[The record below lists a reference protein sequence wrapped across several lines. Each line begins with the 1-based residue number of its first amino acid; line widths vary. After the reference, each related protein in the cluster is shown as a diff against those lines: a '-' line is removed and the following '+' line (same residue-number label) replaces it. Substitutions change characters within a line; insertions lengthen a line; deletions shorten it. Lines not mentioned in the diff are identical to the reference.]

1 MSESADPPQPH
12 STPDTPAATKAR
24 ANPKAAAR
32 APGSSLWKLAE
43 DFGGTLVTIFA
54 KMGFGV
60 LIGIITARTL
70 GPDAR
75 GIFALVSTFPASLTT
90 LFKFGQAQA
99 TIYFIRREKED
110 VSKVASTAI
119 WFGLGTGALL
129 VALVLVFRE
138 QILSTVLR
146 GVPLWALVA
155 VCPMIPILLM
165 ESYLYGVLQATDRF
179 RIYNA
184 RQLGESVIAL
194 LLMATVLVGLGWG
207 LPGALGVSVAL
218 NIVML
223 AWVFWTV
230 HRETPLRFQFDRALL
245 RRMLRYGGKSHLQII
260 ASHFNFKMGVY
271 LCSYYLTPA
280 DVAFYAIGAK
290 FAEQMMSIP
299 QSLGLAMFPRL
310 AGMPPDRVHSM
321 TAAACR
327 QTLAI
332 AVVAALGL
340 TFAGR
345 FVIVTLYGAEYE
357 PAAVPLRWIA
367 WGIVMMSMY
376 VLLSRDFT
384 SRDRQVIN
392 VIAAYI
398 ALGGNLTLGV
408 LLIPEL
414 GIRGAAMS
422 AACSYSI
429 AALVLYGFFLRE
441 SHLPWHEPLV
451 LKASDVERWRHLVRE
466 VQSRA
471 ANRRAGKAEST
482 DRPKQAADPENREK
496 VAELRENIDLHT
508 GDDLPS

>member
-1 MSESADPPQPH
+1 VSSPED
-12 STPDTPAATKAR
+12 STQENIVAATDQAESVPMQGAKR
-24 ANPKAAAR
+24 SPR
-32 APGSSLWKLAE
+32 SSLWKLAE

-99 TIYFIRREKED
+99 VIYFIRREKED
-110 VSKVASTAI
+110 VARVASTAI
-119 WFGLGTGALL
+119 WFGLLTGTVL

-138 QILSTVLR
+138 QILATVLR
-146 GVPLWALVA
+146 GVPMWALVA

-179 RIYNA
+179 RVYNA
-184 RQLGESVIAL
+184 RQIGESVIAL
-194 LLMATVLVGLGWG
+194 LLMFTVLVGLGWG
-207 LPGALGVSVAL
+207 LPGALGVSVLL

-223 AWVFWTV
+223 LWVFWTV
-230 HRETPLRFQFDRALL
+230 RKDTALGFKFDGELL

-260 ASHFNFKMGVY
+260 ASHFNFKTGLY

-310 AGMPPDRVHSM
+310 AGLPEERVHAM
-321 TAAACR
+321 TAAGCR

-345 FVIVTLYGAEYE
+345 FVIVTLYGTEYE

-384 SRDRQVIN
+384 ARDRQVIN

-398 ALGGNLTLGV
+398 ALGGNVALGM

-414 GIRGAAMS
+414 GIRGAAIS
-422 AACSYSI
+422 ASCSYSI

-441 SHLPWHEPLV
+441 SRLAWHEPLV
-451 LKASDVERWRHLVRE
+451 LKSSDIDRWRRLASE
-466 VQSRA
+466 VA
-471 ANRRAGKAEST
+471 RRASARSGRSGGGGGNGDAGGGKR
-482 DRPKQAADPENREK
+482 DGHDKRADS
-496 VAELRENIDLHT
+496 RENTDLRS
-508 GDDLPS
+508 DSDLPS

>member
-1 MSESADPPQPH
+1 MSEAAGPPEPPPA
-12 STPDTPAATKAR
+12 PDTPATTKS
-24 ANPKAAAR
+24 KAAAR
-32 APGSSLWKLAE
+32 ASSSSLWKLAE

-110 VSKVASTAI
+110 VSRVASTAI

-138 QILSTVLR
+138 QILGTVLR

-218 NIVML
+218 NLVML
-223 AWVFWTV
+223 VWVFVTV
-230 HRETPLRFQFDRALL
+230 HRETPLRFEFDRALL

-260 ASHFNFKMGVY
+260 ASHFNFKTGLY

-310 AGMPPDRVHSM
+310 AGLPEERVHAM
-321 TAAACR
+321 TAAGCR

-384 SRDRQVIN
+384 ARDRQVIN

-398 ALGGNLTLGV
+398 ALGGNLALGM

-441 SHLPWHEPLV
+441 SRLPWHEPLL
-451 LKASDVERWRHLVRE
+451 LKASDVERWRHLAGEVR
-466 VQSRA
+466 SRA
-471 ANRRAGKAEST
+471 AKKRSGKT
-482 DRPKQAADPENREK
+482 DGPKPAAKAENREK
-496 VAELRENIDLHT
+496 AAELRENIDLQA